1 LNFAEHEGSVRE
13 VAGVGES
20 AKGDEFGDGVVV
32 VVETVGEEDGV
43 DGLELAHGGAAL
55 RKGHAPFPCL
65 DTAYVGAVWEEV
77 EVGHVR
83 ALLKGMRE
91 GTVGGKGVSKL
102 ICEIVIYARRMTT
115 CSL

>member
-1 LNFAEHEGSVRE
+1 MNFAEHEGSVRE
-13 VAGVGES
+13 AAGVGES

-65 DTAYVGAVWEEV
+65 DVAYLGAVWEEK
-77 EVGHVR
+77 VGHVR
-83 ALLKGMRE
+83 ALL
-91 GTVGGKGVSKL
+91 
-102 ICEIVIYARRMTT
+102 
-115 CSL
+115 

>member
-1 LNFAEHEGSVRE
+1 MNFSEHEGGVRE
-13 VAGVGES
+13 ATGVGES
-20 AKGDEFGDGVVV
+20 AEGDEFGDGVVV

-43 DGLELAHGGAAL
+43 DGLELAHGGAPL

-65 DTAYVGAVWEEV
+65 DAAYLGAVWEE

-91 GTVGGKGVSKL
+91 AERERLVEKEFRSRVRMP
-102 ICEIVIYARRMTT
+102 CEDD
-115 CSL
+115 L